1 MNARRYLVGAGE
13 QCRRHV
19 EAEQLGARKIDDE
32 IEFWSAARLEVR
44 QKSRRMI
51 QWRWRMKAERDNR
64 SPHRAVERLIAVTLA
79 WLSLASITV
88 AQTPVPARP
97 DSRERMSDSS
107 HL

>member
-19 EAEQLGARKIDDE
+19 EAEQLGARQIDDQ

-51 QWRWRMKAERDNR
+51 QWRWRMKAERGNR
-64 SPHRAVERLIAVTLA
+64 SPHRGGERLIAVTLA
-79 WLSLASITV
+79 WLSLPPITG

-97 DSRERMSDSS
+97 QSPEPMSAN
-107 HL
+107 